1 MESTT
6 KQILTDTIH
15 INPSDIN
22 VKNINGLILVKIKQ
36 LRENKCNSVGY
47 ILQNSV
53 QFINKTIGK
62 ISSIDRYSKIVYNV
76 RYECEVL
83 NPSVGD
89 NIECYIN
96 DISKMGI
103 IAYITIKNTDKLF
116 QNSPLIIVVPLEHI
130 KNVESYSKDDKI
142 NVNVLA
148 SRIKFNSNKI
158 QIIGKINI

>member
-1 MESTT
+1 MDTTT
-6 KQILTDTIH
+6 KQLLTDTIH
-15 INPSDIN
+15 LNPKDLN

-47 ILQNSV
+47 ILKNSV
-53 QFINKTIGK
+53 NFINKTIGK
-62 ISSIDRYSKIVYNV
+62 ISTIDTYSKIVYNV

-83 NPSVGD
+83 NPSIGD
-89 NIECYIN
+89 DIECYIN

-103 IAYITIKNTDKLF
+103 IAYIKVPNSEKLF
-116 QNSPLIIVVPLEHI
+116 QNSPLIIVIPLEHVKHIEQYNINDEINI
-130 KNVESYSKDDKI
+130 KVI
-142 NVNVLA
+142 A

>member
-1 MESTT
+1 MNSTT
-6 KQILTDTIH
+6 KQLLTDTIH
-15 INPSDIN
+15 INPKDLN

-47 ILQNSV
+47 ILKNSV
-53 QFINKTIGK
+53 NFINKTIGK
-62 ISSIDRYSKIVYNV
+62 ISTIDTYSKIVYNV

-83 NPSVGD
+83 NPSIGD
-89 NIECYIN
+89 DIECYIN

-103 IAYITIKNTDKLF
+103 IAYIKLPNSEKLF
-116 QNSPLIIVVPLEHI
+116 QNSPLIIVIPLEHVKHIEQYNINDEINI
-130 KNVESYSKDDKI
+130 KVI
-142 NVNVLA
+142 A

>member
-1 MESTT
+1 MDTT
-6 KQILTDTIH
+6 TEQLLTDTIH
-15 INPSDIN
+15 LNPKDLN

-47 ILQNSV
+47 ILKNSV
-53 QFINKTIGK
+53 NFINKTIGK
-62 ISSIDRYSKIVYNV
+62 ISTIDTYSKIVYNV

-83 NPSVGD
+83 NPSIGD
-89 NIECYIN
+89 DIECYIN

-103 IAYITIKNTDKLF
+103 IAYIKLPNSEKLF
-116 QNSPLIIVVPLEHI
+116 QNSPLIIVIPLEHI
-130 KNVESYSKDDKI
+130 KHIDKYNI
-142 NVNVLA
+142 NDEINIKVIA